1 MIMNVQFINPFL
13 EGTMEV
19 LKTMAMVEP
28 TVGKP
33 YIKKGNQAKGDVS
46 GIIGMTGSARGS
58 LALSFS
64 EKSIFMIV
72 SNMLG
77 EKYTEINDE
86 VMDAVGEITNMISG
100 VARKKLESQGYNISA
115 AIPTV
120 VSGKDHAI
128 LHVLGG
134 PSIIIPFQV
143 TNGAFYVDV
152 CLDDTKKEK

>member
-1 MIMNVQFINPFL
+1 MIMDVQFINPFL
-13 EGTMEV
+13 EGTTEV
-19 LKTMAMVEP
+19 LKTMAMMAP

-33 YIKKGNQAKGDVS
+33 YVKKGNQAKGDVS

-64 EKSIFMIV
+64 EKSILMIV

-77 EKYTEINDE
+77 ETYTEINDE
-86 VMDAVGEITNMISG
+86 VRDAVGEITNMISG
-100 VARKKLESQGYNISA
+100 VARKKLESQGYNILA

-128 LHVLGG
+128 IHVLGG
-134 PSIIIPFQV
+134 PSIIIPFEV
-143 TNGAFYVDV
+143 SSSAFYVDV
-152 CLDDTKKEK
+152 CLDHTRKE

>member
-1 MIMNVQFINPFL
+1 MNVQLINPFL
-13 EGTMEV
+13 EGTMDV
-19 LKTMAMVEP
+19 LKTMAMLEP

-33 YIKKGNQAKGDVS
+33 YLKKGNQAKGDVS

-64 EKSIFMIV
+64 EKSILMIV

-77 EKYTEINDE
+77 ETYTEINDE
-86 VMDAVGEITNMISG
+86 VRDAVGEITNMISG
-100 VARKKLESQGYNISA
+100 VARKKLESQGYNILA

-134 PSIIIPFQV
+134 PSIIIPFDLE
-143 TNGAFYVDV
+143 NGAFFVDV
-152 CLDDTKKEK
+152 CLDDTRKDK

>member
-1 MIMNVQFINPFL
+1 MDVKLINPFL
-13 EGTMEV
+13 EGTIDV

-28 TVGKP
+28 RAGKP
-33 YIKKGNQAKGDVS
+33 YLKKGNHAKGDVS

-64 EKSIFMIV
+64 ERCIFKIV

-77 EKYTEINDE
+77 ENHSEINGE
-86 VMDAVGEITNMISG
+86 VRDAVGEITNMISG
-100 VARKKLESQGYNISA
+100 VARKKLEAQGYNVVA

-128 LHVLGG
+128 LHVMGG
-134 PSIIIPFQV
+134 ASIIIPFE
-143 TNGAFYVDV
+143 TDDGAFFVDV
-152 CLDDTKKEK
+152 CLSDVRQEK

>member
-1 MIMNVQFINPFL
+1 MNVQFINPFL
-13 EGTMEV
+13 EGTIEV
-19 LKTMAMVEP
+19 LTTMAMVEP
-28 TVGKP
+28 IVGKP
-33 YIKKGNQAKGDVS
+33 YLKQGNQAKGDVS

-64 EKSIFMIV
+64 EQSILMIV

-77 EKYTEINDE
+77 EQHTKINDE
-86 VMDAVGEITNMISG
+86 VRDAVGEITNMISG
-100 VARKKLESQGYNISA
+100 VARKKLESQGYNIVA

-134 PSIIIPFQV
+134 ASIIIPFEV
-143 TNGAFYVDV
+143 ANGAFYVDV
-152 CLDDTKKEK
+152 CLDDSRKEN